1 MINSTSNEKIK
12 KYSKLLQKKYRDETN
27 LYLVSTDHLVREAI
41 KQRNVIDIFLL
52 ENKENCYGNVTI
64 VTETVMRKLTNLKTL
79 PNVLAVVKK
88 KETRN
93 INGNVILLDSVQDP
107 GNVGTI
113 IRSAVA
119 FNIDTIVL
127 GDGTVDIY
135 NEKVLRASEGMINNI
150 NIIKRNLIDTIMD
163 LKIKNYE
170 IIGTK
175 VDGGTNIKDINI
187 NNKYA
192 LVIGNEGRGMSS
204 TISDLCDKYLYIKM
218 NNEVESLNAAVAAS
232 ILLYEMDDKYDIN

>member
-1 MINSTSNEKIK
+1 MINSVNNEKIK
-12 KYSKLLQKKYRDETN
+12 KYSKLLQKKYRDESN
-27 LYLVSTDHLVREAI
+27 LYLISTDHLVKEAI
-41 KQRNVIDIFLL
+41 KDKSVIDIFLL
-52 ENKENCYGNVTI
+52 EGRDNCYGNVTV

-79 PNVLAVVKK
+79 PNVVAVVKK
-88 KETRN
+88 KESRD
-93 INGNVILLDSVQDP
+93 INGNVILLDGVQDP

-127 GDGTVDIY
+127 GNGTVDIY

-150 NIIKRNLIDTIMD
+150 NIIRKDLVDTIMD

-175 VDGGTNIKDINI
+175 VDGGTDIKNIKSNRF
-187 NNKYA
+187 A
-192 LVIGNEGRGMSS
+192 LLVGNEGSGVSKNLL
-204 TISDLCDKYLYIKM
+204 DLCDKYAYIKM
-218 NNEVESLNAAVAAS
+218 NKNCESLNVGVATS
-232 ILLYEMDDKYDIN
+232 ILVYELSN